1 MILIVDDD
9 PEIREVLRIA
19 LARAGFDSAPAADG
33 TTALHEAARLK
44 PALVILDVGL
54 PEMDGL
60 EVCRRLRQT
69 SAVPILFLSAQG
81 DEVDRIVGLEL
92 GADDYVTKPFSPRE
106 LVARVKAVLKRAEGA
121 QPVPRPHS
129 RGRLML
135 LTDLCQAR
143 VGGQVLPLTATEYA
157 LLVRLMERPDHVVS
171 RPQLTD
177 ALYAGNSHANDRT
190 TESHLRN
197 LRRKLADAGLP
208 DAVETLHGIGVRMG
222 PCQGA

>member
-19 LARAGFDSAPAADG
+19 LARAGFESAPAADG
-33 TTALHEAARLK
+33 AA
-44 PALVILDVGL
+44 ALVEAERLRPSLIILDVGL
-54 PEMDGL
+54 PELDGL
-60 EVCRRLRQT
+60 EVCRRLRQS

-106 LVARVKAVLKRAEGA
+106 LVARVKSILKRAAPADAPARGLI
-121 QPVPRPHS
+121 
-129 RGRLML
+129 RGRLAL
-135 LTDLCQAR
+135 LPDLRQAR
-143 VGGQVLPLTATEYA
+143 ADGHVLSLTATEYA
-157 LLVRLMERPDHVVS
+157 LLARLMERPDHVMS

-177 ALYAGNSHANDRT
+177 ALYSGNSHATDRT

-197 LRRKLADAGLP
+197 LRRKLAEAGLP

-222 PCQGA
+222 PCRGA

>member
-19 LARAGFDSAPAADG
+19 LARAGFESAAAADG
-33 TTALHEAARLK
+33 AAALAQAERLK
-44 PALVILDVGL
+44 PRLIILDVGL
-54 PEMDGL
+54 PELDGL
-60 EVCRRLRQT
+60 EVCRRLRRI

-106 LVARVKAVLKRAEGA
+106 LVARVKAILKRA
-121 QPVPRPHS
+121 VPADAPARGVT
-129 RGRLML
+129 RGRLTL
-135 LTDLCQAR
+135 LPDLRQAR
-143 VGGQVLPLTATEYA
+143 ADGQVLPLTATEYA
-157 LLVRLMERPDHVVS
+157 LLARLMERPDHVMS

-177 ALYAGNSHANDRT
+177 ALYSGNSHANDRT

-197 LRRKLADAGLP
+197 LRRKLAEAGLP

-222 PCQGA
+222 PCRGA